1 MISPKLR
8 FLAALS
14 SVFKIILDPFHW
26 RKLPS
31 IPYYKAHPIPI
42 HKRFSSRLIHIYTYH
57 DMSCCGSNIGPWIS
71 ICYME

>member
-14 SVFKIILDPFHW
+14 SVFKNILDAFRW

-31 IPYYKAHPIPI
+31 IP
-42 HKRFSSRLIHIYTYH
+42 
-57 DMSCCGSNIGPWIS
+57 
-71 ICYME
+71 